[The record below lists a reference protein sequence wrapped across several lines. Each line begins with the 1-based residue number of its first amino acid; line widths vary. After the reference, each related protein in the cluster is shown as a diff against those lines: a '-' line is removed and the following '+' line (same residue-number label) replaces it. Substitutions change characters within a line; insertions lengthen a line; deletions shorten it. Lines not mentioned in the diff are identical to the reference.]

1 MYIHRQFGW
10 FTVFALTAMAVWF
23 ALVAAFSPG
32 DRTEFQ
38 SILLII
44 AALQVVFYQLTTIVT
59 DTTLTVRYGVGL
71 LAFRFPLSEIIQI
84 TERTVPWYAGYG
96 IRWVGDAWL
105 FNVSG
110 HDAIEVT
117 FESGR
122 KVLVG
127 TDDPDGLAAILRLRM
142 EELRKLSVDTD
153 TTPAENGEDAADEST
168 SSDDE
173 ATVTSVDVTGPDST
187 SSADV
192 TATEPELAQTEAPST
207 ADSE

>member
-23 ALVAAFSPG
+23 AIVAAVTPG
-32 DRTEFQ
+32 ERGEFQ

-59 DTTLTVRYGVGL
+59 ESTLTVRYGIGL
-71 LAFRFPLSEIIQI
+71 VAFRFPLSEITQV

-110 HDAIEVT
+110 RDAIEVT
-117 FESGR
+117 FASGR
-122 KVLVG
+122 KLWVG

-142 EELRKLSVDTD
+142 EELRKVSMDTD
-153 TTPAENGEDAADEST
+153 NDASDDVSASVEAEPVASEPTEVDDATADVEPAESAKDEVAA
-168 SSDDE
+168 
-173 ATVTSVDVTGPDST
+173 P
-187 SSADV
+187 
-192 TATEPELAQTEAPST
+192 QTETPPQT
-207 ADSE
+207 DSE

>member
-23 ALVAAFSPG
+23 ALVAAFAPDDNSG
-32 DRTEFQ
+32 FQ
-38 SILLII
+38 SILLLI

-59 DTTLTVRYGVGL
+59 ESTLTVRYGIGL
-71 LAFRFPLSEIIQI
+71 LAFRFPLSEITQI

-110 HDAIEVT
+110 RDAIEVT
-117 FESGR
+117 FASGR
-122 KVLVG
+122 KVWVG

-142 EELRKLSVDTD
+142 EELRKVTLEFESDAETSASVEAESAATD
-153 TTPAENGEDAADEST
+153 PSTGDDVTADIEPV
-168 SSDDE
+168 E
-173 ATVTSVDVTGPDST
+173 SVDVS
-187 SSADV
+187 
-192 TATEPELAQTEAPST
+192 EPRPETMPPT
-207 ADSE
+207 DSE

>member
-32 DRTEFQ
+32 ERTEFQ

-71 LAFRFPLSEIIQI
+71 LAFRFPLSEITQI

-110 HDAIEVT
+110 RDAIEVT
-117 FESGR
+117 FDSGR
-122 KVLVG
+122 KVWVG
-127 TDDPDGLAAILRLRM
+127 TDDPDGLAAILRQRM
-142 EELRKLSVDTD
+142 EELRRTTVDAD
-153 TTPAENGEDAADEST
+153 TET
-168 SSDDE
+168 SSPSDDVE
-173 ATVTSVDVTGPDST
+173 EPVKTDDAVTTDREENSDAVSEVSLERDAHH
-187 SSADV
+187 AD
-192 TATEPELAQTEAPST
+192 TITPS
-207 ADSE
+207 DSE

>member
-23 ALVAAFSPG
+23 ALVAAFAPDDNSG
-32 DRTEFQ
+32 FQ
-38 SILLII
+38 SILLLI

-59 DTTLTVRYGVGL
+59 ESTLTVRYGIGL
-71 LAFRFPLSEIIQI
+71 LAFRFPLSEITQI

-110 HDAIEVT
+110 RDAIEVT
-117 FESGR
+117 FASGR
-122 KVLVG
+122 KVWVG

-142 EELRKLSVDTD
+142 EELRKVTLDVENDAETSASVEAESAATD
-153 TTPAENGEDAADEST
+153 PSAGDDVTADIEPV
-168 SSDDE
+168 E
-173 ATVTSVDVTGPDST
+173 SVDVD
-187 SSADV
+187 
-192 TATEPELAQTEAPST
+192 EPRAETTPPT
-207 ADSE
+207 DSE

>member
-32 DRTEFQ
+32 ERTEFQ

-71 LAFRFPLSEIIQI
+71 LAFRFPLSEITQI

-110 HDAIEVT
+110 RDAIEVT
-117 FESGR
+117 FDSGR
-122 KVLVG
+122 KVWVG
-127 TDDPDGLAAILRLRM
+127 TDDPDGLAAILRQRM
-142 EELRKLSVDTD
+142 EELRRTTVDTD
-153 TTPAENGEDAADEST
+153 TET
-168 SSDDE
+168 SSPSDDIE
-173 ATVTSVDVTGPDST
+173 EPVKTDDAVTTDREENSDAVSDVSLERDAHHEDTIT
-187 SSADV
+187 
-192 TATEPELAQTEAPST
+192 PS
-207 ADSE
+207 DSE

>member
-23 ALVAAFSPG
+23 ALVAAVTPG
-32 DRTEFQ
+32 ERGEFQ

-59 DTTLTVRYGVGL
+59 ESTLTVRYGIGL
-71 LAFRFPLSEIIQI
+71 VAFRFPLSEITQV

-110 HDAIEVT
+110 RDAIEVT
-117 FESGR
+117 FASGR
-122 KVLVG
+122 KLWVG
-127 TDDPDGLAAILRLRM
+127 TDDPDGLAAVLRQRM
-142 EELRKLSVDTD
+142 EELRKIGMDTD
-153 TTPAENGEDAADEST
+153 NDASDDASASVEVQPASGETTDVDDAA
-168 SSDDE
+168 
-173 ATVTSVDVTGPDST
+173 
-187 SSADV
+187 ADV
-192 TATEPELAQTEAPST
+192 EPTESATDEVEAPQTETPLQT
-207 ADSE
+207 DSE

>member
-23 ALVAAFSPG
+23 AIVAAVTPG
-32 DRTEFQ
+32 ERGEFQ

-59 DTTLTVRYGVGL
+59 ESTLTVRYGIGL
-71 LAFRFPLSEIIQI
+71 VAFRFPLSEITQV

-110 HDAIEVT
+110 RDAIEVT
-117 FESGR
+117 FASGR
-122 KVLVG
+122 KLWVG

-142 EELRKLSVDTD
+142 EELRKISMD
-153 TTPAENGEDAADEST
+153 AESNA
-168 SSDDE
+168 SDDAS
-173 ATVTSVDVTGPDST
+173 ATVEAEPVTGEPTEVDDAT
-187 SSADV
+187 ADV
-192 TATEPELAQTEAPST
+192 EPTESAKDEVAAPQTETPPQT
-207 ADSE
+207 DSE

>member
-23 ALVAAFSPG
+23 ALVAVFTPEG
-32 DRTEFQ
+32 KGEFQ

-59 DTTLTVRYGVGL
+59 ENTLTVRYGIGL
-71 LAFRFPLSEIIQI
+71 LAFRFPLSEITQV

-110 HDAIEVT
+110 RDAIEVT
-117 FESGR
+117 FASGR
-122 KVLVG
+122 KLWVG

-142 EELRKLSVDTD
+142 EELRKKSMDADSDASDDASATVEAEPVAGEPTELDDATADVE
-153 TTPAENGEDAADEST
+153 PAESAKDEGAA
-168 SSDDE
+168 
-173 ATVTSVDVTGPDST
+173 P
-187 SSADV
+187 
-192 TATEPELAQTEAPST
+192 QTETPPQT
-207 ADSE
+207 DSE

>member
-23 ALVAAFSPG
+23 ALVAAVTPG
-32 DRTEFQ
+32 ERGEFQ

-59 DTTLTVRYGVGL
+59 ESTLTVRYGIGL
-71 LAFRFPLSEIIQI
+71 VAFRFPLSEITQV

-110 HDAIEVT
+110 RDAIEVT
-117 FESGR
+117 FASGR
-122 KVLVG
+122 KLWVG

-142 EELRKLSVDTD
+142 EELRKISMDADNDASDDASASVEAEPVAGEPTD
-153 TTPAENGEDAADEST
+153 VDDAA
-168 SSDDE
+168 
-173 ATVTSVDVTGPDST
+173 
-187 SSADV
+187 ADV
-192 TATEPELAQTEAPST
+192 EPAVSAKDEVEVPQTETPPQT
-207 ADSE
+207 DSE

>member
-23 ALVAAFSPG
+23 ALVAAFAPYDNSG
-32 DRTEFQ
+32 FQ
-38 SILLII
+38 SILLLI

-59 DTTLTVRYGVGL
+59 ESTLTVRYGIGL
-71 LAFRFPLSEIIQI
+71 LAFRFPLNEITQI

-110 HDAIEVT
+110 RDAIEVT
-117 FESGR
+117 FASGR
-122 KVLVG
+122 KVWVG

-142 EELRKLSVDTD
+142 EELRKVTLDVENDAETSASVEAESAATD
-153 TTPAENGEDAADEST
+153 PSAGDDVTTDIEPVE
-168 SSDDE
+168 
-173 ATVTSVDVTGPDST
+173 SVDVS
-187 SSADV
+187 
-192 TATEPELAQTEAPST
+192 EPRPETTPPI
-207 ADSE
+207 DSE

>member
-23 ALVAAFSPG
+23 ALVAAVTPG
-32 DRTEFQ
+32 ERGEFQ

-59 DTTLTVRYGVGL
+59 ESTLTVRYGIGL
-71 LAFRFPLSEIIQI
+71 VAFRFPLSEITQV

-110 HDAIEVT
+110 RDAIEVT
-117 FESGR
+117 FASGR
-122 KVLVG
+122 KLWVG

-142 EELRKLSVDTD
+142 EELRKISMD
-153 TTPAENGEDAADEST
+153 AENDA
-168 SSDDE
+168 SDDASASVE
-173 ATVTSVDVTGPDST
+173 AEPVAGEPTVVDNATDDVEPTE
-187 SSADV
+187 SADDEV
-192 TATEPELAQTEAPST
+192 EAPQTETLPQT
-207 ADSE
+207 DSE

>member
-23 ALVAAFSPG
+23 ALVAAVTPG
-32 DRTEFQ
+32 ERGEFQ

-59 DTTLTVRYGVGL
+59 ESTLTVRYGIGL
-71 LAFRFPLSEIIQI
+71 IAFRFPLSEITQI

-110 HDAIEVT
+110 RDAIEVT
-117 FESGR
+117 FASGR
-122 KVLVG
+122 KLWVG

-142 EELRKLSVDTD
+142 EELRKISMDADNDARDDASASVEAEPVAGEPTD
-153 TTPAENGEDAADEST
+153 VDDAA
-168 SSDDE
+168 
-173 ATVTSVDVTGPDST
+173 
-187 SSADV
+187 ADV
-192 TATEPELAQTEAPST
+192 EPAVSAKDEVEAPQTETSAQT
-207 ADSE
+207 DSE

>member
-23 ALVAAFSPG
+23 ALVAAFAPDDNSG
-32 DRTEFQ
+32 FQ
-38 SILLII
+38 SILLLI

-59 DTTLTVRYGVGL
+59 ESTLTVRYGIGL
-71 LAFRFPLSEIIQI
+71 LAFRFPLNEITQI

-110 HDAIEVT
+110 RDAIEVT
-117 FESGR
+117 FASGR
-122 KVLVG
+122 KVWVG

-142 EELRKLSVDTD
+142 EELRKVTLEFESDAETSASVEAESAATD
-153 TTPAENGEDAADEST
+153 PSAGDDVTADIEPV
-168 SSDDE
+168 E
-173 ATVTSVDVTGPDST
+173 SVDVS
-187 SSADV
+187 
-192 TATEPELAQTEAPST
+192 EPRPETTPQT
-207 ADSE
+207 DSE

>member
-23 ALVAAFSPG
+23 AIVAAVTPG
-32 DRTEFQ
+32 ERGEFQ

-59 DTTLTVRYGVGL
+59 ESTLTVRYGIGL
-71 LAFRFPLSEIIQI
+71 VAFRFPLSEITQV

-110 HDAIEVT
+110 RDAIEVT
-117 FESGR
+117 FASGR
-122 KVLVG
+122 KLWVG

-142 EELRKLSVDTD
+142 EELRKISTD
-153 TTPAENGEDAADEST
+153 TENNASDDASATVEAEPVTGEPTEVDDATADVEPAETAKDEVAA
-168 SSDDE
+168 
-173 ATVTSVDVTGPDST
+173 P
-187 SSADV
+187 
-192 TATEPELAQTEAPST
+192 QTETPPQT
-207 ADSE
+207 DLE

>member
-23 ALVAAFSPG
+23 ALVAAFAPDDNSG
-32 DRTEFQ
+32 FQ
-38 SILLII
+38 SILLLI

-59 DTTLTVRYGVGL
+59 ESTLTVRYGIGL
-71 LAFRFPLSEIIQI
+71 LAFRFPLSEITQI

-110 HDAIEVT
+110 RDAIEVT
-117 FESGR
+117 FASGR
-122 KVLVG
+122 KVWVG

-142 EELRKLSVDTD
+142 EELRKVTLEVENDAETSVSVEAESAATD
-153 TTPAENGEDAADEST
+153 PSVGNEVTADIEPVESVGVDEPRPETTPPT
-168 SSDDE
+168 
-173 ATVTSVDVTGPDST
+173 
-187 SSADV
+187 
-192 TATEPELAQTEAPST
+192 
-207 ADSE
+207 DSE